1 MASYLSN
8 ALFFAL
14 DLLGPAP
21 ERWMKKTKIG
31 VEECKRSKWQIKENR
46 RVRKREKASYIKLSY
61 EHSKREK
68 NRAAHQQS

>member
-21 ERWMKKTKIG
+21 ERWMKKKKIG
-31 VEECKRSKWQIKENR
+31 VEECKRSKWQIKENLD
-46 RVRKREKASYIKLSY
+46 KKKKNLERE
-61 EHSKREK
+61 RESDEK
-68 NRAAHQQS
+68 SRQMKIYRLLI

>member
-46 RVRKREKASYIKLSY
+46 RVRKREK
-61 EHSKREK
+61 EGQRQRERESIIHK
-68 NRAAHQQS
+68 VII